1 MEEILRK
8 EKRLLW
14 SAPAPIRIPGFTAI
28 ELSAAEQL
36 VQLSES
42 SPDTSAATLQRSFSS
57 ALSSSSSPISVGS
70 IAPPPYRRHPLSL
83 SVAKEAEDEDDDDG
97 GFKRLRPRY
106 RSIADIYADCVR
118 IDEVAGDG
126 RKRPR
131 REG

>member
-14 SAPAPIRIPGFTAI
+14 SAPAPLRIPGFTAI
-28 ELSAAEQL
+28 ELAAAEQL

-42 SPDTSAATLQRSFSS
+42 SADSSAATLQRSFSS

-70 IAPPPYRRHPLSL
+70 IAPPPYRRHPLSF
-83 SVAKEAEDEDDDDG
+83 SVAKEAEDEEDDG

-106 RSIADIYADCVR
+106 RLIADIYADCVR

-126 RKRPR
+126 RRRPR